1 MESLALISKARN
13 AVRMLENNECGF
25 DDIQREA
32 AMRTLDYYMTG
43 NSHFTELSARG
54 CIAQMYYYKND
65 TEKVFAPFIGYKE
78 ARGLY
83 DKVKDTIPDYNFWD
97 YAVTI
102 NLAYSNHADLVKKW
116 TKDKGKLA
124 ERMSELSVSFLCDED
139 TAHPTD
145 KIFWYMNC

>member
-97 YAVTI
+97 YAVTV

>member
-65 TEKVFAPFIGYKE
+65 TEKVFAPFIEYKE
-78 ARGLY
+78 AKALY
-83 DKVKDTIPDYNFWD
+83 DKVKSSIPDYNFWD

-102 NLAYSNHADLVKKW
+102 NLAYSNHADVIKKW